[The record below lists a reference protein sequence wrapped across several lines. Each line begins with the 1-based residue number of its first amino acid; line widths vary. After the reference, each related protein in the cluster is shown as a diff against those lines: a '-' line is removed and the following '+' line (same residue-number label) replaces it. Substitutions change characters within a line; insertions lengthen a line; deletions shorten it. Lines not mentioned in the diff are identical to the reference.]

1 MIIAEFS
8 VVPVGTKTP
17 SVSRYVRAALEEL
30 GKDKKIRVKPHAM
43 GTVIEARDLGDL
55 FNAVGRA
62 HEAVFKLGVERV
74 VSEIKID
81 ERRDKEASIEKKIKA
96 LKV

>member
-30 GKDKKIRVKPHAM
+30 GKDKEIRVKPHAM
-43 GTVIEARDLGDL
+43 GTVIEARNLEDL
-55 FNAVGRA
+55 FNAVERA
-62 HEAVFKLGVERV
+62 HEAVFKLGVERI

-81 ERRDKEASIEKKIKA
+81 ERRDKEASIEKKINA